1 MVHFSRGFVVLA
13 LLALAPLWAAAWP
26 HESSDL
32 SPHPDARFGTLSN
45 GLRFVVL
52 PNTEPRDHVA
62 LRLVVLAGSLHEQED
77 QRGFAHFVEHMAF
90 ASTRRFPRHTM
101 VDTLQR
107 HGIAFGADATAFTF
121 PTHTVYQIDVSLA
134 GGGERLDEAFS
145 ALREFASEQTFD
157 LAALERERGVI
168 ESERRAR
175 DHWQARVSL
184 ARENFI
190 HPSHL
195 RTRRNP
201 IGDEAVIAAAN
212 ANALRAFYDTWY
224 RPDNAILLAVG
235 DLSADAL
242 EQRIRAHFTS
252 WLAPASPLPLPPER
266 GFSTNPDQLASF
278 VFAEPAAGAL
288 SLELV
293 SILPGPDGVETV
305 ASRTAAM
312 RREIVITML
321 HDRLQ
326 QLRREHSRDFGA
338 AGAFTREDGQHH
350 SEFILALDSATSV
363 WSTAA
368 SALGREWRRAYEL
381 GFSTEEIASAA
392 RTVRRRFEHAASSSE
407 GSRELADRFA
417 FVLVADQVPSSW
429 TQLGQSMEAALAT
442 LTPESSR
449 DLFREMWPPNASFL
463 FGLGNLPL
471 ANPAPALAD
480 SYRAGLAAERLA
492 LPHPPPTE
500 LRYTPAASAGAIRRR
515 SHVADL
521 DVHLIEFANG
531 VRLNL
536 KRTDSTRNSVA
547 LRARVGSG
555 RLGQPEHLPGL
566 ALLAGA
572 YLNDAGVGR
581 HPGHEL
587 QRFVDE
593 RNFALSF
600 DADEDAFVFSGG
612 AATASLPDLL
622 QLLGAYL
629 SDPAWSLDEF
639 ESAQRRVISHFHDS
653 QHEPSSSLQIA
664 AARVIS
670 RNDPRFTLPPPS
682 DTNMRTL
689 AELRSW
695 IDPELRSGGVEV
707 GLVGDF
713 DLETTLDF
721 AARTLGAL
729 PPRAARPVERNAR
742 AAVRFERKPGRWH
755 SSVDSNIPRAALR
768 AQWPVRGCG
777 DIHQRRRLETL
788 AAIFQNRVRREIRE
802 QLGATYDPSAEI
814 FSGDTLRDDG
824 YLLIEFSLN
833 PADTP
838 RLAQRIIDI
847 AADLAAQGV
856 SEEELQAVVQP
867 RLAENNARL
876 RDNGYWLFNVL
887 SAAQTQPARL
897 EWPRTRGDDYAR
909 ITRRQIGKAAANFLS
924 PSRVQVFVATP
935 SSPERAGALAVQSPA
950 SPAPRGGSH

>member
-1 MVHFSRGFVVLA
+1 MVLFSRGFVVLA
-13 LLALAPLWAAAWP
+13 LLALAPLCAAAWP
-26 HESSDL
+26 HEASDL
-32 SPHPDARFGTLSN
+32 PPHPDARFGTLPN
-45 GLRFVVL
+45 GLRYVVL
-52 PNTEPRDHVA
+52 PNAEPRDHVA
-62 LRLVVLAGSLHEQED
+62 LRLVVLAGSLHEQENE
-77 QRGFAHFVEHMAF
+77 RGFAHFVEHMAF
-90 ASTRRFPRHTM
+90 ASTRRFPRHTI

-121 PTHTVYQIDVSLA
+121 PTHTVYQIDIPLDPA
-134 GGGERLDEAFS
+134 GQRLDEALS
-145 ALREFASEQTFD
+145 ALREFVSEQIFEPD
-157 LAALERERGVI
+157 ALERERGVI
-168 ESERRAR
+168 KSERRAR
-175 DHWQARVSL
+175 DHWQARASL

-190 HPSHL
+190 HSSSL

-201 IGDEAVIAAAN
+201 IGDEAVIASADAA
-212 ANALRAFYDTWY
+212 ALRAFYEAWY
-224 RPDNAILLAVG
+224 RPDNAVLLAVG

-242 EQRIRAHFTS
+242 EEKVRAHFKS
-252 WLAPASPLPLPPER
+252 WSAPAAPLPPPPDR
-266 GFSTNPDQLASF
+266 GFSANPGQLDSF
-278 VFAEPAAGAL
+278 VCAEPAAGAL

-293 SILPGPDGVETV
+293 SVLPGSNGVETA
-305 ASRTAAM
+305 ASRVAAM

-321 HDRLQ
+321 HERLQ
-326 QLRREHSRDFGA
+326 QLRRNHSRDFGT
-338 AGAFTREDGQHH
+338 AGAFTREEGQHH
-350 SEFILALDSATSV
+350 SEFILALDSATSA
-363 WSTAA
+363 WSAAA
-368 SALGREWRRAYEL
+368 SALGREWRRAHEL
-381 GFSTEEIASAA
+381 GFSTEEIAAAA

-407 GSRELADRFA
+407 ASRDLADRFA
-417 FVLVADQVPSSW
+417 FTLVANQIPSSW
-429 TQLGQSMEAALAT
+429 AQLGGSMEVALAT

-449 DLFREMWPPNASFL
+449 DLFRTMWPPNASFL

-471 ANPAPALAD
+471 AHPAPALAD
-480 SYRAGLAAERLA
+480 SYRAGLAAELLA
-492 LPHPPPTE
+492 LPHPPPAE
-500 LRYTPAASAGAIRRR
+500 LRYTPAASAGRIRRR

-536 KRTDSTRNSVA
+536 KRTDSTRNSVS

-555 RLGQPEHLPGL
+555 RVGQPEHLPGL

-600 DADEDAFVFSGG
+600 NADEDAFIFSGG
-612 AATASLPDLL
+612 SATASLPDLL
-622 QLLGAYL
+622 QLLSAYL
-629 SDPAWSLDEF
+629 SDPAWRSDEF
-639 ESAQRRVISHFHDS
+639 DAAQRRVISHFHDS
-653 QHEPSSSLQIA
+653 LHEPSSSLQIA

-670 RNDPRFTLPPPS
+670 RNDPRFTLPAPS
-682 DTNMRTL
+682 ETNARTL
-689 AELRSW
+689 AELMSW
-695 IDPELRSGGVEV
+695 IDPELRSGGVEI

-713 DLETTLDF
+713 DLEATLDF

-742 AAVRFERKPGRWH
+742 ATVRFERNPGRWQ
-755 SSVDSNIPRAALR
+755 SSVDSSIPRAALR

-802 QLGATYDPSAEI
+802 QLGATYDPAAEI

-833 PADTP
+833 PADAP
-838 RLAQRIIDI
+838 RLAQRIVDI
-847 AADLAAQGV
+847 AADLAAHGV

-867 RLAENNARL
+867 RLAENAVRL
-876 RDNGYWLFNVL
+876 RDHGYWLFNVL

-897 EWPRTRGDDYAR
+897 EWPRTRHDDYAR
-909 ITRRQIGKAAANFLS
+909 ITRRQIRKTAANFLA
-924 PSRVQVFVATP
+924 PSRAQLFVAAP
-935 SSPERAGALAVQSPA
+935 SSGRARALAVQSSAPA
-950 SPAPRGGSH
+950 ALPGGSH

>member
-1 MVHFSRGFVVLA
+1 MVLFSRGFFVLA
-13 LLALAPLWAAAWP
+13 LLALVPLVGAAWP

-32 SPHPDARFGTLSN
+32 TPHPDARFGPLPN
-45 GLRFVVL
+45 GLRYVVL
-52 PNTEPRDHVA
+52 PNAEPRDHVA
-62 LRLVVLAGSLHEQED
+62 LRLVVLAGSLHEQDD

-90 ASTRRFPRHTM
+90 ASTRRFPRHTI

-121 PTHTVYQIDVSLA
+121 PTHTVYQIDASLDA
-134 GGGERLDEAFS
+134 ARERLDEAFS

-157 LAALERERGVI
+157 PAALERERGVI

-201 IGDEAVIAAAN
+201 IGDESAIAAAD
-212 ANALRAFYDTWY
+212 AAALRAFYETWY
-224 RPDNAILLAVG
+224 RPDNALLLAIG
-235 DLSADAL
+235 DLSADTL
-242 EQRIRAHFTS
+242 EECIRSHFSS
-252 WLAPASPLPLPPER
+252 WSAPAAPLPPPPDR
-266 GFSTNPDQLASF
+266 GSSANPDQLTSF
-278 VFAEPAAGAL
+278 VYAEPAAGAL

-293 SILPGPDGVETV
+293 SILPGPQGVET
-305 ASRTAAM
+305 AAARTAAM

-321 HDRLQ
+321 HERLQ
-326 QLRREHSRDFGA
+326 QLRRQHARDFGT

-350 SEFILALDSATSV
+350 SEFILAIDSATSA
-363 WSTAA
+363 WSDAA
-368 SALGREWRRAYEL
+368 AALAREWRRAYEL
-381 GFSTEEIASAA
+381 GFSAEEIAAA
-392 RTVRRRFEHAASSSE
+392 SRTIRRRFEHAASSSE
-407 GSRELADRFA
+407 ASPDLGDRFA
-417 FVLVADQVPSSW
+417 FALVADQIPSSW
-429 TQLGQSMEAALAT
+429 SQLGETMEAALAT
-442 LTPESSR
+442 FTPDSSR
-449 DLFREMWPPNASFL
+449 DVFREMWPSNASFL

-471 ANPAPALAD
+471 ADPASALVD
-480 SYRAGLAAERLA
+480 SYRAGLATELLA
-492 LPHPPPTE
+492 LPHPPPAE
-500 LRYTPAASAGAIRRR
+500 LRYTPAASAGPIRRR
-515 SHVADL
+515 THVADL
-521 DVHLIEFANG
+521 DLHLIEFANG

-536 KRTDSTRNSVA
+536 KCSDSTRNSVA

-555 RLGQPEHLPGL
+555 RLGQPEDLPGL
-566 ALLAGA
+566 ALLARA
-572 YLNDAGVGR
+572 YINDAGVGR

-600 DADEDAFVFSGG
+600 SDDEDAFVFSGG

-622 QLLGAYL
+622 QLLSAYL
-629 SDPAWSLDEF
+629 SDPAWRFEEF
-639 ESAQRRVISHFHDS
+639 EAAQRRVISHFHDS
-653 QHEPSSSLQIA
+653 RHEPSSSLQIA

-670 RNDPRFTLPPPS
+670 RDDPRFILPAPA
-682 DTNMRTL
+682 DTNARTL
-689 AELRSW
+689 TELMNW
-695 IDPELRSGGVEV
+695 LDPELRSGGVEI

-713 DLETTLDF
+713 DLDTTLDF

-729 PPRAARPVERNAR
+729 PPRAARAVERHAR
-742 AAVRFERKPGRWH
+742 PAVRFERKPGRWQ
-755 SSVDSNIPRAALR
+755 SSVETNIPRAALR

-824 YLLIEFSLN
+824 YLLIEFSLS

-838 RLAQRIIDI
+838 RLAQRIVDI
-847 AADLAAQGV
+847 AADLAAHGV

-867 RLAENNARL
+867 RLAENAARL

-897 EWPRTRGDDYAR
+897 DWPRTRGDDYAR
-909 ITRRQIGKAAANFLS
+909 ITRRQIARTAASFLS
-924 PSRVQVFVATP
+924 PARAQVFVAAP
-935 SSPERAGALAVQSPA
+935 SSPDRARALAVQSPT
-950 SPAPRGGSH
+950 PAPRGGSH